1 MCVTSNNFY
10 MLSKYFYSNHK
21 AMNSKKKDHKNC
33 KRYKKGGNPS
43 SRCETI
49 IAHGKLETRIELF
62 FFEI

>member
-33 KRYKKGGNPS
+33 KRDKKKG
-43 SRCETI
+43 ETHLVD
-49 IAHGKLETRIELF
+49 AKQL
-62 FFEI
+62 